1 MKKVVHKMK
10 KVKFCVE
17 PKSLLEI
24 KNILNISSRSYV
36 RDKIIKPLIDEN
48 KLDYLNKKF
57 KNAKNQKYVTIIREK
72 N

>member
-1 MKKVVHKMK
+1 MIL
-10 KVKFCVE
+10 KFCVE